1 MIRKQYRSSESDL
14 YFSKF
19 VKEKDWDYT
28 QIKEEL
34 KKYNATLG
42 KSKNKNYM
50 LNVKWH
56 DPKLYAL
63 FVMRWS

>member
-1 MIRKQYRSSESDL
+1 MIRKQYYRGDAGYFRNFSESNDPESDIGEAL
-14 YFSKF
+14 
-19 VKEKDWDYT
+19 KEYG
-28 QIKEEL
+28 
-34 KKYNATLG
+34 ATLG
-42 KSKNKNYM
+42 KSKDKDYK

>member
-1 MIRKQYRSSESDL
+1 MIRRQYRRHEEG
-14 YFSKF
+14 YFNNFAKANNPNADIA
-19 VKEKDWDYT
+19 EA
-28 QIKEEL
+28 L
-34 KKYNATLG
+34 KNYNATLG